1 MGEMMIDITLTLL
14 QDWIWDAR
22 REAYWPSSIELY
34 GKQIGFLVYLCAAT
48 AVIVLLIGLY
58 RNMRVWFRGKYD
70 QEKQTLWSFIFVL
83 IKRGLKNIF
92 SRSFPRRLYFGIGS
106 GILKR
111 KTMQRTSFIV
121 HTMIMVGFLGS
132 FISTSAVTIH
142 EYVFH
147 EELLVGPLYLLL
159 NIGADISGVLLF
171 CGVLMAFARRFLRE
185 SSYYER
191 AGIEDLVL
199 LLLLF
204 WISISGFFVEAARI
218 LYGLNNLPIRIYGVE
233 YANIDFEITSFI
245 GFPLALIL
253 GIFIT
258 TEAMIFTV
266 HSFFYLSH
274 LMCILTLAIIL
285 TFSKFFHVLAGVGN
299 IILTDVDETKGQV
312 KFSPDGISKI
322 EDFTFY
328 QLLEASACM
337 KCHFCHNYCPAQD
350 SGEPLSPLKVIQD
363 VKNWGKQQYGLTQS
377 NKNVNMLGEQSGL
390 TQDVLWACVTC
401 YACTNSCPHLI
412 GHVDMIVGMRASL
425 IEEGNVPSTF
435 TTMLESVY
443 QYGNVW
449 NQPKRDR
456 TNWLKEGKLPKIKK
470 SDSKLLWLPGD
481 TLAYDPRN
489 QKVARATYDIFNKA
503 GLDYGTF
510 GDSEK
515 NDGNEMRRLGEEA
528 LFQMLAEDNIKMY
541 QKRDV
546 KRIVTS
552 SPHAYNTIKNEY
564 PEYGGHFDVVHITTF
579 LLEMIEDGRIKFNSD
594 LNYEVTYHDPC
605 YLGRY
610 NDEYESPRKIIEKL
624 PGVSFRE
631 MPNHGQFSYCCGG
644 GGGNM
649 FRETPE
655 WVKTRISEKRVLE
668 AKDTL
673 TLSIQND
680 HKPLKKILITACP
693 FCTSMLTDALKT
705 QQLEEEFEVMD
716 LVELVNEAMGTLPPS
731 DESSS

>member
-1 MGEMMIDITLTLL
+1 MINTIIAIS
-14 QDWIWDAR
+14 QDWIWEAR
-22 REAYWPSSIELY
+22 REAYWPRSIELY
-34 GKQIGFLVYLCAAT
+34 GSQIGFLVYLCAAI
-48 AVIVLLIGLY
+48 AVIVLLVGLY
-58 RNMRVWFRGKYD
+58 RNMRVWFHGKYD
-70 QEKQTLWSFIFVL
+70 QKEQTLFAFILTL
-83 IKRGLKNIF
+83 IKRGFKNIF
-92 SRSFPRRLYFGIGS
+92 SRSFPKRLYYGFGA

-111 KTMQRTSFIV
+111 ESMQRSSFIV
-121 HTMIMVGFLGS
+121 HTMIMLGFIGS
-132 FISTSAVTIH
+132 AIATISITIH
-142 EYVFH
+142 EYIFH

-159 NIGADISGVLLF
+159 NIGADLAGVLLF
-171 CGVLMAFARRFLRE
+171 CGVIIAFFRRFFRE
-185 SSYYER
+185 KTYYER
-191 AGIEDLVL
+191 AGVEDLAL

-218 LYGLNNLPIRIYGVE
+218 LYGLNHLPLTIEGTTFANL
-233 YANIDFEITSFI
+233 DFELTSFI
-245 GFPLALIL
+245 GYPLALFL
-253 GIFIT
+253 GLFIKNDN
-258 TEAMIFTV
+258 MIFTI
-266 HSFFYLSH
+266 HAFFYLSH

-299 IILTDVDETKGQV
+299 IVLTDVDKPKGQV
-312 KFSPDGISKI
+312 RFSADGISKI
-322 EDFTFY
+322 EDFSFY

-363 VKNWGKQQYGLTQS
+363 VKNWGKQKYGLTQS
-377 NKNVNMLGEQSGL
+377 KKNETMLGEHSGL

-401 YACTNSCPHLI
+401 YACTNACPHLI

-425 IEEGNVPSTF
+425 IEEGDVPGTF

-449 NQPKRDR
+449 NQPKRER

-470 SDSKLLWLPGD
+470 SESKLLWLPGD

-489 QKVARATYDIFNKA
+489 QKVARATYEIFSKS

-552 SPHAYNTIKNEY
+552 SPHAFNTIKNEY
-564 PEYGGHFDVVHITTF
+564 PEYGGEFDVVHITTF
-579 LLEMIEDGRIKFNSD
+579 LLEMIEDGRITFNKD
-594 LNYEVTYHDPC
+594 LNLEVTYHDPC

-610 NDEYESPRKIIEKL
+610 NDEYESPRKIIGKL
-624 PGVSFRE
+624 PGVTFRE

-655 WVKTRISEKRVLE
+655 WVETRISEKRVLE
-668 AKDTL
+668 AKETL
-673 TLSIQND
+673 DNSQHSNGY
-680 HKPLKKILITACP
+680 KKVLVTACP

-705 QQLEEEFEVMD
+705 QQLEEEIEVMD
-716 LVELVNEAMGTLPPS
+716 LVELVNAAMDNSPS
-731 DESSS
+731 SNEDST

>member
-1 MGEMMIDITLTLL
+1 
-14 QDWIWDAR
+14 
-22 REAYWPSSIELY
+22 
-34 GKQIGFLVYLCAAT
+34 
-48 AVIVLLIGLY
+48 
-58 RNMRVWFRGKYD
+58 MRVWFRGKYD
-70 QEKQTLWSFIFVL
+70 QEEQSLIKFIFVL
-83 IKRGLKNIF
+83 IKRGFKNIF
-92 SRSFPRRLYFGIGS
+92 SRSFPRRLYIGIGS

-111 KTMQRTSFIV
+111 NTMNKSSFIV
-121 HTMIMVGFLGS
+121 HTMIMLGFIGS
-132 FISTSAVTIH
+132 AIATTTITIH
-142 EYVFH
+142 EYIFH
-147 EELLVGPLYLLL
+147 EELLVGDLYLFL
-159 NIGADISGVLLF
+159 NIGADIAGGLLF
-171 CGVLMAFARRFLRE
+171 TGVILAFTRRFLRDKA
-185 SSYYER
+185 YYER

-199 LLLLF
+199 LILLF
-204 WISISGFFVEAARI
+204 WISISGFFVEATRI
-218 LYGLNNLPIRIYGVE
+218 LYGINNLPLNIYGVD
-233 YANIDFEITSFI
+233 YPNIDFEMTSFI

-258 TEAMIFTV
+258 GETMIFTV

-299 IILTDVDETKGQV
+299 IILSDVEKAKGQV
-312 KFSPDGISKI
+312 KFHPDGIGKI
-322 EDFTFY
+322 EDFSFY

-350 SGEPLSPLKVIQD
+350 SGEPLSPLKIIQD
-363 VKNWGKQQYGLTQS
+363 VKNWGKQQYGLIQS
-377 NKNVNMLGEQSGL
+377 NKEVDMLGEQSGL

-449 NQPKRDR
+449 NQPKQDR

-489 QKVARATYDIFNKA
+489 QKVARATYEIFLKL

-552 SPHAYNTIKNEY
+552 SPHAFNTIKNEY
-564 PEYGGHFDVVHITTF
+564 PEYGGEFDVVHITTF
-579 LLEMIEDGRIKFNSD
+579 LLEMIEDGRIKFNAN
-594 LNYEVTYHDPC
+594 LNYEITYHDPC

-624 PGVSFRE
+624 PGVTFRE

-655 WVKTRISEKRVLE
+655 WVETRISEKRVLE
-668 AKDTL
+668 AKNTL
-673 TLSIQND
+673 GNSNG
-680 HKPLKKILITACP
+680 HKDGSSAKKVLITACP

-716 LVELVNEAMGTLPPS
+716 LVELVNEAMGAQPSS
-731 DESSS
+731 DESST